1 METDTAART
10 GEVDETE
17 RLISSQKVDGTAV
30 YNHQGE
36 NLGTVDH
43 LMIDKFSGQ
52 VAYAVMSF
60 GGFLGI
66 GSSYHPLPW
75 NALNYDVNLGGY
87 RVDVNRAHLE
97 AAPRYTASTEP
108 NWSDRD
114 YTDRV
119 DQHWGVSRQSA
130 DTGLSRQ
137 SADTG
142 LSRQSTDTGLSRQST
157 DRIVAVFDS
166 AEKARA
172 ARNALMSAGI
182 SNDRMEIVEH
192 RTNTDNWTTLKNYS
206 IPDEDCH
213 LYAEGLGR
221 GYTMLLIRC
230 DAAEHDRVLQLIK
243 SQNPI
248 DIDEHASKWRAAGWS
263 GRAEGAQ
270 EQVIPVY
277 EEKLKVGKRVVEQG
291 GVRVR
296 VYTVE
301 QPVQEGVTLRQ
312 ERVAVERRP
321 VDRPVGTAPGDAF
334 RDRTIDVQTRQE
346 EAVVG
351 KEARV
356 KEEVVVRK
364 EADQRTQTV
373 RDNVRRTE
381 VDVEDD
387 REKVTNPTVRPKR

>member
-30 YNHQGE
+30 YNHEGE

-87 RVDVNRAHLE
+87 RVDVNRARLE

-108 NWSDRD
+108 NWSDRA

-130 DTGLSRQ
+130 DRGVSSQR
-137 SADTG
+137 AE
-142 LSRQSTDTGLSRQST
+142 
-157 DRIVAVFDS
+157 RIVAVFDS

-172 ARNALMSAGI
+172 ARNTLMGAGI
-182 SNDRMEIVEH
+182 PNDCMEIVEH
-192 RTNTDNWTTLKNYS
+192 RTSTDNWTTLKNYS

-221 GYTMLLIRC
+221 GHAMLLIRC
-230 DAAEHDRVLQLIK
+230 DAAEHDRLLQLIK

-373 RDNVRRTE
+373 RDKVRRTE

-387 REKVTNPTVRPKR
+387 RAKVRNPTITPKP

>member
-1 METDTAART
+1 MNSDTAART
-10 GEVDETE
+10 GEANETD
-17 RLISSQKVDGTAV
+17 RLISSQKVEGTAV

-66 GSSYHPLPW
+66 GASYHPLPW
-75 NALNYDVNLGGY
+75 NTLNYDLNLGGY

-97 AAPRYTASTEP
+97 AAPRYTESTEQ
-108 NWSDRD
+108 NWSDRA
-114 YTDRV
+114 YTDSV

-130 DTGLSRQ
+130 DTGVSRPSVDTGVSRQ
-137 SADTG
+137 SA
-142 LSRQSTDTGLSRQST
+142 

-166 AEKARA
+166 PEKARA
-172 ARNALMSAGI
+172 ARNALMSAAI

-221 GYTMLLIRC
+221 GQAMLLIRC

-248 DIDEHASKWRAAGWS
+248 DIDDHASKWRAAGWS

-270 EQVIPVY
+270 EEVIPVY

-321 VDRPVGTAPGDAF
+321 VDRAVGTAPGDAF

-346 EAVVG
+346 EAVVE

-364 EADQRTQTV
+364 EADQKTQTV

-387 REKVTNPTVRPKR
+387 RAKVTNPTSRPAPKR

>member
-1 METDTAART
+1 METDTGART
-10 GEVDETE
+10 GEVDETD

-30 YNHQGE
+30 YNHEGE

-87 RVDVNRAHLE
+87 RVGVNRAHLE

-108 NWSDRD
+108 NWSDRA

-119 DQHWGVSRQSA
+119 DQHWAVSRQSA
-130 DTGLSRQ
+130 DSGVSSQR
-137 SADTG
+137 A
-142 LSRQSTDTGLSRQST
+142 

-172 ARNALMSAGI
+172 ARNALTSAGI

-192 RTNTDNWTTLKNYS
+192 RTNTDNWTTLRNYS

-221 GYTMLLIRC
+221 GHAMLLIRC
-230 DAAEHDRVLQLIK
+230 DAAEHDRLLQLIK
-243 SQNPI
+243 NQNPI

-364 EADQRTQTV
+364 EADQRTETV
-373 RDNVRRTE
+373 RDKVRRTE
-381 VDVEDD
+381 VDVDDD
-387 REKVTNPTVRPKR
+387 RAKVTNPAVRPKP

>member
-1 METDTAART
+1 MNTDTAART
-10 GEVDETE
+10 GEADETD
-17 RLISSQKVDGTAV
+17 RLISSQKVEGTAV
-30 YNHQGE
+30 YNHEGE
-36 NLGTVDH
+36 ELGTVDH

-66 GSSYHPLPW
+66 GASYHPLPW
-75 NALNYDVNLGGY
+75 NTLNYDLNLGGY

-97 AAPRYTASTEP
+97 AAPRYTESTEP
-108 NWSDRD
+108 NWSDRA

-130 DTGLSRQ
+130 DTGVSRKSVDTGVSRQ
-137 SADTG
+137 SA
-142 LSRQSTDTGLSRQST
+142 

-166 AEKARA
+166 PEKARA
-172 ARNALMSAGI
+172 ARNALMSAAI

-192 RTNTDNWTTLKNYS
+192 RTDTDNWTTLKNYS

-221 GYTMLLIRC
+221 GQAMLLIRC

-248 DIDEHASKWRAAGWS
+248 DIDDHASKWRAAGWS

-270 EQVIPVY
+270 EEVIPVY

-356 KEEVVVRK
+356 KEEVVVRN
-364 EADQRTQTV
+364 ETDQRTQTV

-387 REKVTNPTVRPKR
+387 RAKISNTTSRPAPKR

>member
-1 METDTAART
+1 
-10 GEVDETE
+10 
-17 RLISSQKVDGTAV
+17 
-30 YNHQGE
+30 
-36 NLGTVDH
+36 
-43 LMIDKFSGQ
+43 MIDKFSGQ

-75 NALNYDVNLGGY
+75 NALNYDVNLSGY
-87 RVDVNRAHLE
+87 RVDVNRARLE

-108 NWSDRD
+108 NWSDRA

-119 DQHWGVSRQSA
+119 DQHWAVSRQSA
-130 DTGLSRQ
+130 DSGVSSQR
-137 SADTG
+137 A
-142 LSRQSTDTGLSRQST
+142 

-172 ARNALMSAGI
+172 ARNALTSAGI

-192 RTNTDNWTTLKNYS
+192 RTNTDNWTTLRNYS

-221 GYTMLLIRC
+221 GHAMLLIRC
-230 DAAEHDRVLQLIK
+230 DAAEHDRLLQLIK

-334 RDRTIDVQTRQE
+334 RDRTIDVTTRQE

-364 EADQRTQTV
+364 EADQRTETV
-373 RDNVRRTE
+373 RDKVRRTE
-381 VDVEDD
+381 VDVDDD
-387 REKVTNPTVRPKR
+387 RTTTNPTVRPKP

>member
-1 METDTAART
+1 MESDTAART
-10 GEVDETE
+10 GEVDETD

-30 YNHQGE
+30 YNHEAE

-66 GSSYHPLPW
+66 GASYHPLPW
-75 NALNYDVNLGGY
+75 NTLNYDVNLGGY
-87 RVDVNRAHLE
+87 RVDVNRARLE

-108 NWSDRD
+108 NWSDRA

-119 DQHWGVSRQSA
+119 DQHWGVSRQNA
-130 DTGLSRQ
+130 DSGVSSQR
-137 SADTG
+137 A
-142 LSRQSTDTGLSRQST
+142 

-172 ARNALMSAGI
+172 ARNALMGAGI

-230 DAAEHDRVLQLIK
+230 DAAEHDRLLQLIK

-387 REKVTNPTVRPKR
+387 RAKVTNPTITPKP

>member
-1 METDTAART
+1 MESDTAART
-10 GEVDETE
+10 GEVDETD
-17 RLISSQKVDGTAV
+17 RLISSQKVEGTAV
-30 YNHQGE
+30 YNHEGE

-87 RVDVNRAHLE
+87 RVDVNRARLE

-108 NWSDRD
+108 NWSDRA

-130 DTGLSRQ
+130 DRGVSSQR
-137 SADTG
+137 AE
-142 LSRQSTDTGLSRQST
+142 
-157 DRIVAVFDS
+157 RIVAVFDS

-172 ARNALMSAGI
+172 ARNTLMGAGI
-182 SNDRMEIVEH
+182 PNDRMEIVEH
-192 RTNTDNWTTLKNYS
+192 RTSTDNWTTLKYYS

-221 GYTMLLIRC
+221 GHAMLLIRC
-230 DAAEHDRVLQLIK
+230 DAAEHDRLLQLIK

-321 VDRPVGTAPGDAF
+321 VDHPVGTAPGDAF

-373 RDNVRRTE
+373 RDQVRRTE
-381 VDVEDD
+381 VEVQDD
-387 REKVTNPTVRPKR
+387 RAQLTDPTSRPAPKR

>member
-1 METDTAART
+1 MESDTAART
-10 GEVDETE
+10 GEVDETD

-30 YNHQGE
+30 YNHEAE

-108 NWSDRD
+108 NWSDRA

-130 DTGLSRQ
+130 DRGVSSQR
-137 SADTG
+137 AE
-142 LSRQSTDTGLSRQST
+142 
-157 DRIVAVFDS
+157 RIVAVFDS

-172 ARNALMSAGI
+172 ARNTLMGAGI
-182 SNDRMEIVEH
+182 PNDRMEIVEH
-192 RTNTDNWTTLKNYS
+192 RTSTDNWTTLKNYS

-221 GYTMLLIRC
+221 GHAMLLIRC

-243 SQNPI
+243 NQNPI

-387 REKVTNPTVRPKR
+387 RAKVTNPTITPKP

>member
-30 YNHQGE
+30 YNHEGE

-108 NWSDRD
+108 NWSDRA

-119 DQHWGVSRQSA
+119 DQHWGVSRRSA
-130 DTGLSRQ
+130 DSGVSRQ
-137 SADTG
+137 RA
-142 LSRQSTDTGLSRQST
+142 

-172 ARNALMSAGI
+172 GRNALMGAGI
-182 SNDRMEIVEH
+182 ANDRMEIVEH
-192 RTNTDNWTTLKNYS
+192 RTSTDNWTTLKNYS

-221 GYTMLLIRC
+221 GHAMLLIRC
-230 DAAEHDRVLQLIK
+230 DAAEHDRLLQLIK

-364 EADQRTQTV
+364 EVDQRTQTV

-387 REKVTNPTVRPKR
+387 REKVTNPTVRPKP

>member
-10 GEVDETE
+10 GEVDETD

-30 YNHQGE
+30 YNHEGE

-87 RVDVNRAHLE
+87 RVAVNRAHLE

-108 NWSDRD
+108 NWSDRA

-119 DQHWGVSRQSA
+119 DQHWGVSRHIA
-130 DTGLSRQ
+130 DTGVTSQR
-137 SADTG
+137 A
-142 LSRQSTDTGLSRQST
+142 

-182 SNDRMEIVEH
+182 SNDHMEIVEH
-192 RTNTDNWTTLKNYS
+192 RTNTDNWTTLRNYS

-221 GYTMLLIRC
+221 GHAMLLIRC
-230 DAAEHDRVLQLIK
+230 NAAEHDRVLQLIK
-243 SQNPI
+243 NQNPI
-248 DIDEHASKWRAAGWS
+248 DIDEHASQWRAAGWS

-346 EAVVG
+346 EAVVE

-373 RDNVRRTE
+373 RDKVRRTE

-387 REKVTNPTVRPKR
+387 RAKTRNPTSRPAPKR

>member
-1 METDTAART
+1 MNSDTAART
-10 GEVDETE
+10 GEVHETD

-30 YNHQGE
+30 YNHEGE

-66 GSSYHPLPW
+66 GASYHPLPW
-75 NALNYDVNLGGY
+75 NTLNYDVNLGGY

-97 AAPRYTASTEP
+97 AAPRYTESTEP
-108 NWSDRD
+108 NWSDRA

-119 DQHWGVSRQSA
+119 DQHWGVSRERA
-130 DTGLSRQ
+130 
-137 SADTG
+137 
-142 LSRQSTDTGLSRQST
+142 

-166 AEKARA
+166 PEKARA
-172 ARNALMSAGI
+172 ARNALMSAAI

-221 GYTMLLIRC
+221 GQAMLLIRC
-230 DAAEHDRVLQLIK
+230 DAPEHDRVLQLIK
-243 SQNPI
+243 GQNPI
-248 DIDEHASKWRAAGWS
+248 DIDDHASKWRAAGWS

-270 EQVIPVY
+270 EEVIPVY
-277 EEKLKVGKRVVEQG
+277 EEKLKVGKRVVDQG

-321 VDRPVGTAPGDAF
+321 VDRAVGTAPGDAF

-387 REKVTNPTVRPKR
+387 RAKTRNPTSRPAPKR

>member
-1 METDTAART
+1 MESDTAART
-10 GEVDETE
+10 GEVDETD

-30 YNHQGE
+30 YNHDGE
-36 NLGTVDH
+36 NLGSVDH

-87 RVDVNRAHLE
+87 RVDVNRARLE

-108 NWSDRD
+108 NWSDRA

-130 DTGLSRQ
+130 DRGVSSQR
-137 SADTG
+137 AE
-142 LSRQSTDTGLSRQST
+142 
-157 DRIVAVFDS
+157 RIVAVFDS

-172 ARNALMSAGI
+172 ARNTLMGAGI
-182 SNDRMEIVEH
+182 PNDRMEIVEH
-192 RTNTDNWTTLKNYS
+192 RTSTDNWTTLRNYS

-221 GYTMLLIRC
+221 GHAMLLIRC
-230 DAAEHDRVLQLIK
+230 DAAEHDRLLQLIK

-387 REKVTNPTVRPKR
+387 REKVTNPTVRPKP

>member
-1 METDTAART
+1 
-10 GEVDETE
+10 
-17 RLISSQKVDGTAV
+17 
-30 YNHQGE
+30 
-36 NLGTVDH
+36 
-43 LMIDKFSGQ
+43 
-52 VAYAVMSF
+52 
-60 GGFLGI
+60 
-66 GSSYHPLPW
+66 
-75 NALNYDVNLGGY
+75 
-87 RVDVNRAHLE
+87 
-97 AAPRYTASTEP
+97 
-108 NWSDRD
+108 
-114 YTDRV
+114 
-119 DQHWGVSRQSA
+119 
-130 DTGLSRQ
+130 
-137 SADTG
+137 
-142 LSRQSTDTGLSRQST
+142 
-157 DRIVAVFDS
+157 
-166 AEKARA
+166 
-172 ARNALMSAGI
+172 
-182 SNDRMEIVEH
+182 VEH

-221 GYTMLLIRC
+221 GQAMLLIRC
-230 DAAEHDRVLQLIK
+230 DAPEHDRVLQLIK

-248 DIDEHASKWRAAGWS
+248 DIDDHASKWRAAGWS

-270 EQVIPVY
+270 EEVIPVY

-321 VDRPVGTAPGDAF
+321 VDRAVGTAPGDAF

-387 REKVTNPTVRPKR
+387 RAKTRNPTSRPAPKR